1 MSKILLFVPII
12 ALLTSCGLKNKITS
26 FMDSD
31 GQLGVSKQNIVLETL
46 PELTISESSDN
57 NVTTPSVD
65 PIKSVK
71 DTPIWFYIVPFVV
84 LITLALLV
92 FRLKKQNM
100 KSL

>member
-1 MSKILLFVPII
+1 
-12 ALLTSCGLKNKITS
+12 
-26 FMDSD
+26 MDSD

-57 NVTTPSVD
+57 NVTAPSVD

-71 DTPIWFYIVPFVV
+71 VTPIWFYIVPFVV
-84 LITLALLV
+84 LIAFALLV